1 MTVWRHV
8 FTPADRSVRLRAR
21 GAARRRLGAATS
33 TGCIVARTQ
42 RGLCNGLLVAG
53 LIAATGST
61 TSAHVGTSNAY
72 FDGAAGPYGVRVI
85 VRTPGVI
92 PGLAQASVRILA
104 GEGVERVTVRPLRS
118 DVGLEGAP
126 PPDVAV
132 PVPGERGLYSAEL
145 WLMTA
150 GSYSVE
156 VGVAGAEGEGTVFVP
171 VLAVAERRLA
181 MDPAFGVGLAAVGLF
196 LFVGAVTIVGAAV
209 RESVLEPGAEPDV
222 RSRWKGRFA
231 MAGFTIVLGAFVVGG
246 WIWWDAVDAAY
257 RSRMY
262 RPWNTT
268 AEVSATGG
276 TRLLSLTIDDADW
289 RAIEGLPDAGLLP
302 DHGKLMHMFLVR
314 AGDLSAFAHVHPVRE
329 GRDRF
334 IVPVPPLPTGRYR
347 IYADIVLENGFA
359 PTLVDAVHV
368 PTPASAASGQSPVA
382 GGAGAEGD
390 DQQDADGGDLPP
402 AGPVPDPDDSWATL
416 LPHGASQSASY
427 ALPSGRTVRWERSGL
442 LGVDEETTLR
452 FSVTEPDGSPSAL
465 EPYMGMLSH
474 AAVLR
479 DDGSVFV
486 HLHPAGS
493 INLTAQMRFAEIETA
508 RTAAAPATER
518 GRAGSTMGDRHA
530 GQAHAVPSAAS
541 TVTFPFVF
549 PAPGSYR
556 IVVQVKVGAVVE
568 TAAFDVEVGEA
579 PAS

>member
-1 MTVWRHV
+1 MRVPRRFPASHRRPGPA
-8 FTPADRSVRLRAR
+8 FTPADGSVRLRAR
-21 GAARRRLGAATS
+21 GVDRRRMAILVTS
-33 TGCIVARTQ
+33 
-42 RGLCNGLLVAG
+42 LVA
-53 LIAATGST
+53 AVAST

-72 FDGAAGPYGVRVI
+72 FDGAAGPYQVRVI

-104 GEGVERVTVRPLRS
+104 GEGIERVTVRPLRS

-126 PPDVAV
+126 PPDVAD
-132 PVPGERGLYSAEL
+132 PVPGEQGLYSAEL

-156 VGVAGAEGEGTVFVP
+156 VGVVGGAGEGTVFVP
-171 VLAVAERRLA
+171 VLAVAERRLP
-181 MDPAFGVGLAAVGLF
+181 MDAAFSVGLAAAGLF

-209 RESVLEPGAEPDV
+209 RESVLEPGTEPDA
-222 RSRWKGRFA
+222 RGRWKGRFA

-246 WIWWDAVDAAY
+246 WTWWDAVDAAY
-257 RSRMY
+257 RSRIY

-268 AEVSATGG
+268 AEVSATGEA
-276 TRLLSLTIDDADW
+276 RLLTLAIDDADW

-314 AGDLSAFAHVHPVRE
+314 VGDLSAFAHVHPVRE

-334 IVPVPPLPTGRYR
+334 TVPLPPLPAGEYR

-359 PTLVDAVHV
+359 PTLVNTVHV
-368 PTPASAASGQSPVA
+368 PPPDSVPTGQSPVA
-382 GGAGAEGD
+382 GGAGTG
-390 DQQDADGGDLPP
+390 DADMQA

-416 LPHGASQSASY
+416 RPHGASRSGSY
-427 ALPSGRTVRWERSGL
+427 TLPSGRSARWDRDGSI
-442 LGVDEETTLR
+442 GVDQETTLR

-465 EPYMGMLSH
+465 EPYMGMLGH

-493 INLTAQMRFAEIETA
+493 INLTAQMRFAEVEGA
-508 RTAAAPATER
+508 RPAAVAATE
-518 GRAGSTMGDRHA
+518 GGHSASTPGGRHA
-530 GQAHAVPSAAS
+530 GRAHAVPSAAS

-549 PAPGSYR
+549 PEPGDYR

-568 TAAFDVEVGEA
+568 TAAFDVEVGET

>member
-1 MTVWRHV
+1 M
-8 FTPADRSVRLRAR
+8 
-21 GAARRRLGAATS
+21 GAATP

-42 RGLCNGLLVAG
+42 RGFCNGLLVAG
-53 LIAATGST
+53 LVAVAGST
-61 TSAHVGTSNAY
+61 ASAHVGTSNAY
-72 FDGAAGPYGVRVI
+72 FDGAAGPYEVRVI

-92 PGLAQASVRILA
+92 PGLAQASVRILG

-132 PVPGERGLYSAEL
+132 PVPGEQGLYSAEL

-209 RESVLEPGAEPDV
+209 RESVLEPGAEPDT
-222 RSRWKGRFA
+222 RGRWKGRFA

-268 AEVSATGG
+268 AEVSATGE
-276 TRLLSLTIDDADW
+276 THLLTLAIDDADW

-334 IVPVPPLPTGRYR
+334 TVALPPLPAGEYR

-368 PTPASAASGQSPVA
+368 PPPESAPTGRSQVA
-382 GGAGAEGD
+382 GGAGSED
-390 DQQDADGGDLPP
+390 EELPA
-402 AGPVPDPDDSWATL
+402 AGPVPDPDDSWAAL
-416 LPHGASQSASY
+416 LPHGESGSGSY
-427 ALPSGRTVRWERSGL
+427 TLTSGRTVRWDRDASI
-442 LGVDEETTLR
+442 GVDEETTLR

-465 EPYMGMLSH
+465 EPYMGMLGH

-493 INLTAQMRFAEIETA
+493 INLTAQMRFA
-508 RTAAAPATER
+508 AAEGGLAGAGPVAGDRQHATAPAG
-518 GRAGSTMGDRHA
+518 GRAGTMPG
-530 GQAHAVPSAAS
+530 GTSQGPAHAAPRQ
-541 TVTFPFVF
+541 TNQVTFPFVF

-568 TAAFDVEVGEA
+568 TAAFDVEIGEA
-579 PAS
+579 PVS

>member
-1 MTVWRHV
+1 MTVWRCAFAGAH
-8 FTPADRSVRLRAR
+8 RGLRAPAC
-21 GAARRRLGAATS
+21 GAVRRPMCGALLV
-33 TGCIVARTQ
+33 TGLIVAL
-42 RGLCNGLLVAG
+42 GP
-53 LIAATGST
+53 T

-72 FDGAAGPYGVRVI
+72 FDGAAGPYEVRVI

-126 PPDVAV
+126 PPDIAG

-181 MDPAFGVGLAAVGLF
+181 MNPALGVGLAAAALF
-196 LFVGAVTIVGAAV
+196 LFAGAVTIVGAAV
-209 RESVLEPGAEPDV
+209 RDSVLEPGTEPDP

-231 MAGFTIVLGAFVVGG
+231 MAGFAIVLGAVLGGG

-268 AEVSATGG
+268 ADVTATGA
-276 TRLLSLTIDDADW
+276 TPLLTLAIDDTDW

-314 AGDLSAFAHVHPVRE
+314 ADDLSAFAHVHPVRE
-329 GRDRF
+329 GRDTF
-334 IVPVPPLPTGRYR
+334 TVPLPPLPAGEYR

-359 PTLVDAVHV
+359 PTLVNTVGV
-368 PTPASAASGQSPVA
+368 PPPDSAATGQSQVT
-382 GGAGAEGD
+382 GGSGGGD
-390 DQQDADGGDLPP
+390 DGPQA
-402 AGPVPDPDDSWATL
+402 AGRVPDPDDSWATL
-416 LPHGASQSASY
+416 RPYGASRSGSH
-427 ALPSGRTVRWERSGL
+427 ALPSGRTVRWERDGRIA
-442 LGVDEETTLR
+442 VDEETTLR
-452 FSVTEPDGSPSAL
+452 FSVSEPDGSASAL

-479 DDGSVFV
+479 DDGAVFV

-493 INLTAQMRFAEIETA
+493 INLTAQRRFAESEGTGA
-508 RTAAAPATER
+508 GPQPV
-518 GRAGSTMGDRHA
+518 GGNDRAGRGG
-530 GQAHAVPSAAS
+530 GQAAQGADGRHDEQVHAAS
-541 TVTFPFVF
+541 RPTNAVTFPFVF
-549 PAPGSYR
+549 PAAGAYR
-556 IVVQVKVGAVVE
+556 IVVQVKIGAAVE
-568 TAAFDVEVGEA
+568 TAAFDVAVGET